1 MDQPLKI
8 SKEVKANSPTN
19 SADQIRI
26 YNKIIGLYFTISAAI
41 WYNRPQMNAYLL
53 YYCFMKVVA
62 IIAPIKIKMAAPRIL
77 KGINPFDTLIYI
89 INLH

>member
-41 WYNRPQMNAYLL
+41 
-53 YYCFMKVVA
+53 
-62 IIAPIKIKMAAPRIL
+62 
-77 KGINPFDTLIYI
+77 
-89 INLH
+89 